1 MERHR
6 LRMVA
11 KVAVTESVATV
22 RSALWPLAKLHRMP
36 RPGTADRPPVVL
48 VHGYLG
54 HPAMWR
60 PLMRQLYLE
69 GWGEV
74 HTVRY
79 ASTRRRMPE
88 IIEAIEAVAAPV
100 ARRHGKVQVV
110 GHSLGAVATRA
121 WLKTAGGDRHVQRFV
136 SVGGPHAGTA
146 MFRLAPPNLWEILDP
161 DGPWVSRLSEGP
173 EPVDTWVV
181 RARYDHQVLP
191 PVRASLR
198 GIHETVLQGYGH
210 NGLLWASDAHRAIID
225 ALLADTMAESRP
237 HATSLYTS

>member
-6 LRMVA
+6 LRTVA
-11 KVAVTESVATV
+11 KVAVTESVATL
-22 RSALWPLAKLHRMP
+22 RSALWPLAHLHRMP
-36 RPGTADRPPVVL
+36 RPVNAERPAVVL

-60 PLMRQLYLE
+60 PLIRQLYLS
-69 GWGEV
+69 GWSEV
-74 HTVRY
+74 ATVRY

-100 ARRHGKVQVV
+100 AARRGPVQVV

-121 WLKTAGGDRHVQRFV
+121 WLKTADGHRHVERFV

-146 MFRLAPPNLWEILDP
+146 MFRLAPPNLWDILDP
-161 DGPWVSRLSEGP
+161 DGPWVQRLSEGP
-173 EPVDTWVV
+173 EPVPTWVV

-198 GIHETVLQGYGH
+198 GVHETVLQGYGH
-210 NGLLWASDAHRAIID
+210 NGLLWAREAHHAILD
-225 ALLADTMAESRP
+225 ALRAPRP
-237 HATSLYTS
+237 DDDAA